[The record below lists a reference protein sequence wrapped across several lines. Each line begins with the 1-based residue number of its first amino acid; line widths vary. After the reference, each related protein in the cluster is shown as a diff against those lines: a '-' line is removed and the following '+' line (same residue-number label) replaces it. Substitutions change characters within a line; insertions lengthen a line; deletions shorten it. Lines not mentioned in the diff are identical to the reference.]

1 MKNEQ
6 PNNEQPNNE
15 PPNNNRLTTTA
26 YGRKGEPRDMKN
38 EVLHAVLVTVAAT
51 AAMPLLVSA
60 FNHYLE
66 SQGWR

>member
-1 MKNEQ
+1 
-6 PNNEQPNNE
+6 
-15 PPNNNRLTTTA
+15 
-26 YGRKGEPRDMKN
+26 MKN
-38 EVLHAVLVTVAAT
+38 EVLHAVLVTIAAT